1 MRMARPIDLM
11 RWRRD
16 RLAVELARRLKAA
29 PAGFVRVEVDSDGFA
44 DGVAA
49 GEWRAAARQA
59 GRLLGWS
66 VRTSASEKVL
76 LLVDNRRREDL
87 EVAERNLQDL
97 RHEAALDRWSLFWQR
112 PPDRQ

>member
-1 MRMARPIDLM
+1 MARPIDLA

-29 PAGFVRVEVDSDGFA
+29 PNGFVRVEIDSHCRANGLT
-44 DGVAA
+44 V

-66 VRTSASEKVL
+66 VRTSASEQVL

-87 EVAERNLQDL
+87 
-97 RHEAALDRWSLFWQR
+97 RHDAALDRWSLSWQR
-112 PPDRQ
+112 PPDGR

>member
-1 MRMARPIDLM
+1 MARPIDLA

-29 PAGFVRVEVDSDGFA
+29 PNGFVRVEIDSDGRA
-44 DGVAA
+44 DGLTV

-66 VRTSASEKVL
+66 VRTSASEQVL

-87 EVAERNLQDL
+87 EVAERNLEDL
-97 RHEAALDRWSLFWQR
+97 RYDAALDRWSLSWQR
-112 PPDRQ
+112 PPDGR